1 MEANLFDEIPE
12 EIRGNLVKM
21 IESID
26 NVEDMFD
33 KEMKSGASLDEVNTT
48 SSSYFNLYLD
58 IKETL
63 RVDLGGFF
71 LPACSLD

>member
-1 MEANLFDEIPE
+1 MEATLFDEIPE

-26 NVEDMFD
+26 NIEDLFD
-33 KEMKSGASLDEVNTT
+33 KEMKAGAKPDEVNTT
-48 SSSYFNLYLD
+48 SSSYFNLYHD

-63 RVDLGGFF
+63 RGDISSVF
-71 LPACSLD
+71 AASLFP